1 MGRNGE
7 EITIRHREGSGGH
20 QSRALPFAA
29 AIIILRADAHLG
41 KAKSTLG

>member
-20 QSRALPFAA
+20 QSGALPFAA